1 MDLAPFTFPDDM
13 TMEDYEFYRPARHL
27 PQYMPPG
34 EDKIEASTP
43 LDASSQNVSL

>member
-13 TMEDYEFYRPARHL
+13 TLEEYEFYRPARPL

-34 EDKIEASTP
+34 EDKIEEPSSPDTG
-43 LDASSQNVSL
+43 SQNASL